1 MPWWEDCS
9 FSSWFW
15 SGHCQNAFRSKDVSA
30 TFTQK
35 RCNPAVQLFLIAFTS
50 TLDTDL
56 RQDHVGTIVVAW
68 SYISTIWSICTLAE
82 SWFAQAT
89 SLKSHHHLH
98 IHLPHLPH
106 PPIWLHAQRAQ
117 SQVGCDGT
125 HWAKGQSWRI
135 DRAGDLDHPSGTR
148 HRSRGRGP
156 GRSLWCLGRN
166 ASQLFTIRKYRNPL
180 RSCSIAA
187 PNPPQIPWK
196 NSNNWFISLKRESN
210 DLINLHIGVPW
221 KAAASVSSGQLQCIN
236 DRCDCPKINGW
247 YSHRDL
253 LAAMPAWL
261 WV

>member
-15 SGHCQNAFRSKDVSA
+15 SGHCQNAFCSKDVSA

-56 RQDHVGTIVVAW
+56 RQDHVSEPSLSLG
-68 SYISTIWSICTLAE
+68 SYMHFGWKLIC
-82 SWFAQAT
+82 S
-89 SLKSHHHLH
+89 SPK
-98 IHLPHLPH
+98 
-106 PPIWLHAQRAQ
+106 
-117 SQVGCDGT
+117 SQVPPSSSYSSSASSSSSHLASWPKEPKAKLDAMDAIGSS

-166 ASQLFTIRKYRNPL
+166 ASQLCTIRKYRNPL

-187 PNPPQIPWK
+187 PNPPKSHERIQTTDFYVWNESPM
-196 NSNNWFISLKRESN
+196 ISSTCTLEFLGKLQRLSLQASFN
-210 DLINLHIGVPW
+210 ASMTVVTVP
-221 KAAASVSSGQLQCIN
+221 
-236 DRCDCPKINGW
+236 R
-247 YSHRDL
+247 
-253 LAAMPAWL
+253 
-261 WV
+261 

>member
-56 RQDHVGTIVVAW
+56 RQDHVSEPSLTLGAM
-68 SYISTIWSICTLAE
+68 CTLAE
-82 SWFAQAT
+82 SWFAQVPSPT
-89 SLKSHHHLH
+89 IIFIFIFLIL
-98 IHLPHLPH
+98 IFLILPSGFMT
-106 PPIWLHAQRAQ
+106 QRAQ
-117 SQVGCDGT
+117 SQVGCHGCHGC

-166 ASQLFTIRKYRNPL
+166 ASQLCTIRKYRNPL

-187 PNPPQIPWK
+187 PNPPKSHERIQTTDFYVWNESPM
-196 NSNNWFISLKRESN
+196 ISSTCTLEFLGKLQRLSLQASFN
-210 DLINLHIGVPW
+210 ASMTVVTVP
-221 KAAASVSSGQLQCIN
+221 
-236 DRCDCPKINGW
+236 R
-247 YSHRDL
+247 
-253 LAAMPAWL
+253 
-261 WV
+261 

>member
-56 RQDHVGTIVVAW
+56 RQDHVSEPSLTLGAM
-68 SYISTIWSICTLAE
+68 CTLAE
-82 SWFAQAT
+82 SWFAQVPSPT
-89 SLKSHHHLH
+89 IIFIFIFLIL
-98 IHLPHLPH
+98 IFLILPSGFMT
-106 PPIWLHAQRAQ
+106 QRAQ
-117 SQVGCDGT
+117 SQVGCHGWHGC

-166 ASQLFTIRKYRNPL
+166 ASQLCTIRKYRNPL

-187 PNPPQIPWK
+187 PNPPKSHERIQTTDFYVWNESPM
-196 NSNNWFISLKRESN
+196 ISSTCTLEFLGKLQRLSLQASFN
-210 DLINLHIGVPW
+210 ASMTVVTVP
-221 KAAASVSSGQLQCIN
+221 
-236 DRCDCPKINGW
+236 R
-247 YSHRDL
+247 
-253 LAAMPAWL
+253 
-261 WV
+261 